1 MKFDIVFE
9 GGGAKGMA
17 FVGAYKA
24 LGERGHGYDRLLGT
38 SAGAIAAVLLAAGY
52 SVQEM
57 QDALAEQENNRS
69 VFASF
74 LGAPQS
80 FSDEDISRSA
90 LRSLLREADIPFV
103 PAGLEERIDD
113 SLLRALLRTSQFRH
127 LFSFVERGGWYVADS
142 FVAWMERKLDE
153 GVYNGQARRF
163 SKLSFAQLHAETGV
177 DLTLVA
183 ADTADARML
192 ILNRRT
198 APDCPVVWGA
208 RMSMSIPL
216 LWQEVVWQPQWGLYR
231 GKDIAGNTV
240 VDGGLLSGFPIAL
253 FVSAQP
259 EVTSVM
265 GDKRSLDV
273 LGLLIDER
281 LALPVTRMSA
291 PAAKTGLGLGS
302 LRTAQRAGRLI
313 NTMTQAHDNAVIEAF
328 AHLVVRLPARGYGT
342 VEFDMSEARRGA
354 LVDAAYEATK
364 QYLIRLESEPVSFD
378 PEETARSAR
387 TADNMAARILDE

>member
-163 SKLSFAQLHAETGV
+163 SKLSFAQLHAEDRRRPPLSRRGYGGRAV
-177 DLTLVA
+177 HPQPA
-183 ADTADARML
+183 HCARL
-192 ILNRRT
+192 
-198 APDCPVVWGA
+198 PSSSGA

-216 LWQEVVWQPQWGLYR
+216 LWQEVVCAGRGLYC
-231 GKDIAGNTV
+231 GKDIAGNT
-240 VDGGLLSGFPIAL
+240 GGRRPFPASPLRLSYQPSRRSQAL
-253 FVSAQP
+253 WATSAVS
-259 EVTSVM
+259 TCW
-265 GDKRSLDV
+265 G
-273 LGLLIDER
+273 LIDER
-281 LALPVTRMSA
+281 LVAWLVPGCQP
-291 PAAKTGLGLGS
+291 PAAKTAGLGS
-302 LRTAQRAGRLI
+302 LRTRPSR
-313 NTMTQAHDNAVIEAF
+313 TSD
-328 AHLVVRLPARGYGT
+328 
-342 VEFDMSEARRGA
+342 
-354 LVDAAYEATK
+354 
-364 QYLIRLESEPVSFD
+364 QYR
-378 PEETARSAR
+378 
-387 TADNMAARILDE
+387 